1 MNVLKTVIGFCM
13 VGFYVNS
20 YAESENVPSHSEKVE
35 WGYEAEN
42 GPDVWSQL
50 SPEYVLCAEGTHQS
64 PIDLVNPTAV
74 KLPAILF
81 NYQPIALNIRNN
93 GHTIEVAST
102 KENWI
107 EIDGTRHE
115 LLQFHFHAP
124 SEHTLAGKS
133 FDMEMHL
140 VHKSKDNALA
150 VIGVLV
156 ERGSTHAA
164 FDSLL
169 AHLPNTP
176 GEVQRIEHITINADD
191 LLPSARNT
199 YRYDGSLTTPPCSER
214 VKWFV
219 LTTPIELSEVQ
230 LTAFTAI
237 VHANNRPVQPLNGR
251 KLLVDVGENH

>member
-13 VGFYVNS
+13 VGFCVNS
-20 YAESENVPSHSEKVE
+20 YAESEKVE
-35 WGYEAEN
+35 WGYQAEN
-42 GPDVWSQL
+42 GPDVWGQL

-74 KLPAILF
+74 KLPAIVF
-81 NYQPIALNIRNN
+81 NYQPTALNIRNN

-107 EIDGTRHE
+107 EIDGARHE

-133 FDMEMHL
+133 FAMEMHL
-140 VHKSKDNALA
+140 VHKSKNNTLT
-150 VIGVLV
+150 VIGVLI
-156 ERGSTHAA
+156 ERGGNHAA

-176 GEVQRIEHITINADD
+176 GEVQYMEHITINADD
-191 LLPSARNT
+191 LLPSARRA
-199 YRYDGSLTTPPCSER
+199 YRYDGSLTTPPCSEG
-214 VKWFV
+214 VKWLV

-230 LTAFTAI
+230 LAAFTAI
-237 VHANNRPVQPLNGR
+237 VHANNRPVQSLNGR
-251 KLLVDVGENH
+251 ELLVDVAEDY

>member
-1 MNVLKTVIGFCM
+1 MNVLKNVLKTVIGFCM
-13 VGFYVNS
+13 VGFCVNS
-20 YAESENVPSHSEKVE
+20 YAESEKVE
-35 WGYEAEN
+35 WGYDTEN
-42 GPDVWSQL
+42 GPDVWGQL
-50 SPEYVLCAEGTHQS
+50 SPEYIFCAEGTRQS
-64 PIDLVNPTAV
+64 PLDLVNSTAV
-74 KLPAILF
+74 KLPAIVF
-81 NYQPIALNIRNN
+81 NYQPTALNIRNN

-102 KENWI
+102 EENWI

-140 VHKSKDNALA
+140 VHKSKNNALS
-150 VIGVLV
+150 VIGVLI
-156 ERGSTHAA
+156 ERGSNRAA

-191 LLPSARNT
+191 LLPSARRA
-199 YRYDGSLTTPPCSER
+199 YRYDGSLTTPPCSEG

-230 LTAFTAI
+230 IAAFTAI
-237 VHANNRPVQPLNGR
+237 VHANNRPVQSLNGR
-251 KLLVDVGENH
+251 ELLVDVAENH

>member
-1 MNVLKTVIGFCM
+1 MNDLKIVIGICIIGICM
-13 VGFYVNS
+13 NS
-20 YAESENVPSHSEKVE
+20 YAESNDAPSHPEQVE
-35 WGYEAEN
+35 RGYGTEN

-50 SPEYVLCAEGTHQS
+50 SPEYVLCAEGTRQS

-74 KLPAILF
+74 TLPAILF
-81 NYQPIALNIRNN
+81 NYQPTDLNIRNN

-107 EIDGTRHE
+107 ELDGTKHE

-124 SEHTLAGKS
+124 SEHTIADKS

-140 VHKSKDNALA
+140 VHKSKDGTLA
-150 VIGVLV
+150 VIGVLI
-156 ERGSTHAA
+156 ERGSNHGA

-199 YRYDGSLTTPPCSER
+199 YRYDGSLTTPPCSEG
-214 VKWFV
+214 VKWLV

-237 VHANNRPVQPLNGR
+237 VHNNNRPVQPLNGR
-251 KLLVDVGENH
+251 KLFVDVGENH